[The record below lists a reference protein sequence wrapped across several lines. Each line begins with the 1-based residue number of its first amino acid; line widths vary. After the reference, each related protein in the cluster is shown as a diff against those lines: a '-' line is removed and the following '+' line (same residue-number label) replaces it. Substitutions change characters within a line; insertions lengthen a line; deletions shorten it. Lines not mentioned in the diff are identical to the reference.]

1 MTSPKRAKNY
11 MTNCKRRGEWAEL
24 MFMAKASKE
33 GYRVFRPWG
42 DSARYDVVVETRGRF
57 LRVQVKSTTCQRFQ
71 GSQRFYVCNARP
83 STSRKVYRRG
93 EFDFLAIYVIPED
106 LWYILPA
113 KLIVGGK
120 RSSVHIFT
128 DSPQS
133 RYLPYKE
140 AWDLL
145 RNHRRRT
152 APPPDPDQEEI
163 TSPSPDATA

>member
-1 MTSPKRAKNY
+1 MKFKGTIVH
-11 MTNCKRRGEWAEL
+11 CKRRGEWAEL
-24 MFMAKASKE
+24 QFMAKASQQ

-57 LRVQVKSTTCQRFQ
+57 IRVQVKSTTCQRFQ
-71 GSQRFYVCNARP
+71 GSQGFYVCNARP

-128 DSPQS
+128 TSPKS

-145 RNHRRRT
+145 SKHRRRT
-152 APPPDPDQEEI
+152 ATQSEHR
-163 TSPSPDATA
+163 

>member
-1 MTSPKRAKNY
+1 MKFKGTIEH
-11 MTNCKRRGEWAEL
+11 CKRRGEWAEL
-24 MFMAKASKE
+24 QSMAKASKQ
-33 GYRVFRPWG
+33 GFRVFRPWG

-57 LRVQVKSTTCQRFQ
+57 IRVQVKSTTCQRSQ
-71 GSQRFYVCNARP
+71 GFYVCSARP

-120 RSSVHIFT
+120 RSTVHLFT
-128 DSPQS
+128 ASPKS

-152 APPPDPDQEEI
+152 
-163 TSPSPDATA
+163 T